1 MKTTFHI
8 MHCLTESAVQLG
20 SRKQNE
26 NKILVYKILEIL
38 FLEAEKISTLVPC
51 INKLKY
57 DQKKMVSKVYTSSV
71 KIPKLLQYSGCL
83 ILEAQVDIEVD
94 IGVYPPES
102 GPGGLVLSA
111 PRLWA
116 ESDPVPVPQP
126 ALRRDR
132 EAPEPVDRGQCSPP
146 SAPGNSAGKG
156 RSYFCIW

>member
-51 INKLKY
+51 INKLEY

-71 KIPKLLQYSGCL
+71 KISKLLQYSGCL
-83 ILEAQVDIEVD
+83 ILELEAQVDIEVD
-94 IGVYPPES
+94 VGVHPPES
-102 GPGGLVLSA
+102 GPGGLVLPT
-111 PRLWA
+111 PRL
-116 ESDPVPVPQP
+116 
-126 ALRRDR
+126 
-132 EAPEPVDRGQCSPP
+132 
-146 SAPGNSAGKG
+146 
-156 RSYFCIW
+156 